1 MRTISIILF
10 ALATAVV
17 STFTTETFTG
27 IYTGLENDMYVFTT
41 EEGTTM
47 EFDDISP
54 EALKKYNITD
64 EALVGKT
71 FTVSYES
78 LTYTDE
84 ETEEDI
90 VKYTI
95 VDLEL
100 LEE

>member
-1 MRTISIILF
+1 MRTISILLF

-27 IYTGLENDMYVFTT
+27 NYAGLENDMYVFTT
-41 EEGTTM
+41 DEGTTM

-54 EALKKYNITD
+54 EALEKYALTD
-64 EALVGKT
+64 ETFLGKT
-71 FTVSYES
+71 FKVSYES
-78 LTYTDE
+78 LPYTDE

-90 VKYTI
+90 LKYTI
-95 VDLEL
+95 IDLEL